1 MTTLAVSFAS
11 WPSAEAAD
19 PLWMKPPTRA
29 LSWQKPGP
37 TDLRVER
44 WKGGPGFR
52 RAAFSGCRKQAC
64 RAILRALPSIT
75 TRPLENFGGPHKY
88 GFIVLWLD
96 RVSAMKTTVE
106 VPDELYRRAK
116 AEAALRGRKFR
127 ELVEEGLRLALET
140 PRKTRRQPSLTG
152 LMKRAR
158 GLIDSGIPDLAS
170 NPEHL
175 AGFGRDARHR

>member
-1 MTTLAVSFAS
+1 MVIVVRIKLFCLHKHHASCIKMPAVS
-11 WPSAEAAD
+11 
-19 PLWMKPPTRA
+19 RYRR
-29 LSWQKPGP
+29 G
-37 TDLRVER
+37 RGVN
-44 WKGGPGFR
+44 
-52 RAAFSGCRKQAC
+52 RAAVDHGKA
-64 RAILRALPSIT
+64 
-75 TRPLENFGGPHKY
+75 LENFGSGPPIN
-88 GFIVLWLD
+88 IVL
-96 RVSAMKTTVE
+96 RVYGLIGSAMKTTVE

-140 PRKTRRQPSLTG
+140 PRKTRRQPSLAG

-158 GLIDSGIPDLAS
+158 GVIDSEIPDLAS